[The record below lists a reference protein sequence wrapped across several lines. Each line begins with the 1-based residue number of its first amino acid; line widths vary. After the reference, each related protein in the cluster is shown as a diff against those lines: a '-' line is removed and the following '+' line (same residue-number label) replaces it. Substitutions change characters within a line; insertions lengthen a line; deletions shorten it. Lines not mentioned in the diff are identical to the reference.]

1 MLDHARTAPAQH
13 VAQLLSARP
22 PRRLG
27 GLPDLR
33 PLKILVVTPDATGA
47 HGGNRVTALRW
58 ARRLR
63 EIGHQARIAGA
74 YTGQPCDVLVAL
86 HARRSAASV
95 RRFRAE
101 RRAAP
106 VVLVLTGT
114 DVYADLGRSRAA
126 RAAVA
131 SATRLVV
138 LQPRARQ
145 RLPAARRG
153 KAHVIVQAA
162 TAPPGRRGLAGRAF
176 NVCVLAHLRAVKDP
190 LRAALA
196 SRLLPPGSRLRIVHA
211 GAPLDR
217 ALARRAREETRRNP
231 RYHWVGALPHGRAL
245 RLLARSD
252 LLVLTSRLEGGANV
266 VSEAAA
272 CGVPVIASRID
283 GTVGLLGARYPGYFA
298 VGDTPALARLLR
310 RAEIDAA
317 FRAALRA
324 GMKPLAA
331 RARPAA
337 ERRAWREVLSRLE

>member
-1 MLDHARTAPAQH
+1 
-13 VAQLLSARP
+13 V
-22 PRRLG
+22 
-27 GLPDLR
+27 
-33 PLKILVVTPDATGA
+33 
-47 HGGNRVTALRW
+47 
-58 ARRLR
+58 
-63 EIGHQARIAGA
+63 AGA
-74 YTGQPCDVLVAL
+74 YTGQACDVLVAL

-101 RRAAP
+101 RRASP

-126 RAAVA
+126 RDAVA

-145 RLPAARRG
+145 RLPAALRG

-162 TAPPGRRGLAGRAF
+162 TAPPRRRGPSGPAF
-176 NVCVLAHLRAVKDP
+176 DVCVLAHLRAVKDP

-196 SRLLPPGSRLRIVHA
+196 SRLLPPGSRVRVLHA
-211 GAPLDR
+211 GAPLDP

-231 RYHWVGALPHGRAL
+231 RYRWVGALPHGRAL
-245 RLLARSD
+245 RLLARSH
-252 LLVLTSRLEGGANV
+252 LLLLTSRLEGGANV

-298 VGDTPALARLLR
+298 AGDTRALARLLR
-310 RAEIDAA
+310 RAEVDAA
-317 FRAALRA
+317 FRTALRA

-331 RARPAA
+331 RARPSA